1 MEILDVMNSLY
12 SAEGYW
18 RCEVCE
24 ERVCWEGMGVQG
36 QQQDLFDRQ
45 FHYGCMNM

>member
-1 MEILDVMNSLY
+1 MNSLY

-36 QQQDLFDRQ
+36 QQQVPSVIYHHKTTRFI
-45 FHYGCMNM
+45 